1 MPPHE
6 VQVWK
11 KAPFLR
17 VLAAF
22 IPGIVLQWYMQL
34 PAAWLWTML
43 GISII
48 VITVFLP
55 RSSYHRYR
63 FAWMQGL
70 LINLTLACTGAL
82 LAWNKD
88 ARQNDDWFG
97 NHYKEGD
104 ALTVVLNESPVEK
117 TRSIKAAATV
127 SHSWQ
132 AQQQRP
138 VTGSIIIYFKKDSS
152 LSSLAYGT
160 QLIFK
165 KPLQEIRNSG
175 NPGAF
180 NYKRYCLFNGIT
192 HQVYLQPGEFEIN
205 PVKKENWLSSFIIR
219 SRKWVLH
226 TLRENITDSSAL
238 GLAEALLI
246 GYKDDLDKNLVQ
258 SYTDTGVVHVIAI
271 SGLHLGLIY
280 WLLSIPFRSLK
291 RNKRWKWLPPLVI
304 ITGLWL
310 FSLLAGAQPSVLRSA
325 LMFSCIVIGESLSRR
340 TSVFNALAASAF
352 ILLCINPYWLWDTG
366 FQLSYSAVLSIIIF
380 NRVIYHW
387 FYFENKLIDLLWQL
401 NAVTL
406 AAQILT
412 LPVCM
417 YHFHQFPNYFLF
429 ANLVAVPLSSFILVG
444 EIALCAFSVVPLL
457 ASWIGKAMEYAII
470 IMNSY
475 IEIIERLPWAVWQGL
490 EINVLQV
497 VLLLLFIAGVAHW
510 LMAQSIHGLKWALLF
525 LFGFMLL
532 RVISFV
538 NAGSQA
544 KIIVYNIPRKKAID
558 VIDGRHH
565 FFIGDSSVPADA
577 SIRRFHLQ
585 PSRILYRAANMR
597 VPSHLWI
604 NGPYIQYGTKHILLL
619 DRNMHFSATGIK
631 QTIDLLLVSGNP
643 KIDLPVLCR
652 RFDIRQVVFDA
663 TVSTGKKNRWKTA
676 CDSLRIAWHDVMTKG
691 AFVMNLR

>member
-1 MPPHE
+1 MPAYG

-17 VLAAF
+17 IVAAF
-22 IPGIVLQWYMQL
+22 IPGIMLQWYLQ
-34 PAAWLWTML
+34 PSPGFLWITL
-43 GISII
+43 GIVVMVII
-48 VITVFLP
+48 VFGPL
-55 RSSYHRYR
+55 SSYNRYR
-63 FAWMQGL
+63 FAWIQGL
-70 LINLTLACTGAL
+70 LINLMLVCTGAL
-82 LAWNKD
+82 LAWYKD
-88 ARQNDDWFG
+88 ARHSDNWFG
-97 NHYKEGD
+97 NDYKEGD
-104 ALTVVLNESPVEK
+104 TLTVVLNESPVEK
-117 TRSIKAAATV
+117 TRSIKAAATIRYRCND
-127 SHSWQ
+127 
-132 AQQQRP
+132 QQQKSVR
-138 VTGSIIIYFKKDSS
+138 GSIIIYFKKDSS

-175 NPGAF
+175 NPGSF
-180 NYKRYCLFNGIT
+180 DYKRYCLFNGIT

-205 PVKKENWLSSFIIR
+205 PAKKENWLTAFIIR

-258 SYTDTGVVHVIAI
+258 SYTNTGVVHVIAI

-291 RNKRWKWLPPLVI
+291 RKKKWKWLPPLVI
-304 ITGLWL
+304 ISGLWL

-352 ILLCINPYWLWDTG
+352 ILLCINPYWLWDAG

-387 FYFENKLIDLLWQL
+387 FYFRNKLIDLLWQL

-412 LPVCM
+412 LPVCL

-429 ANLVAVPLSSFILVG
+429 ANLVAVPLSSFILIG
-444 EIALCAFSVVPLL
+444 EIALCVFSMMPLIAFG
-457 ASWIGKAMEYAII
+457 IGKAMESCII
-470 IMNSY
+470 IMNRY
-475 IEIIERLPWAVWQGL
+475 IEIIEQLPWAVWQGL

-497 VLLLLFIAGVAHW
+497 LLLLLFIAGIAQW
-510 LMAQSIHGLKWALLF
+510 LMGQSIDGLKWGLLF

-532 RVISFV
+532 RIISFV
-538 NAGSQA
+538 QA
-544 KIIVYNIPRKKAID
+544 ERQARVIVYNIPRKKAID
-558 VIDGRHH
+558 IIDGRYH
-565 FFIGDSSVPADA
+565 FFVGDSSVVADVLTT
-577 SIRRFHLQ
+577 RFHLQ
-585 PSRILYRAANMR
+585 PSRTLYRAISARM
-597 VPSHLWI
+597 PFHLWVK
-604 NGPYIQYGTKHILLL
+604 GSYMQYRTKRILLL
-619 DRNMHFSATGIK
+619 DRDTRFPATS
-631 QTIDLLLVSGNP
+631 QTIDLLVVSGNP
-643 KIDLPVLCR
+643 KIDLTILCR
-652 RFDIRQVVFDA
+652 RFPIRQLVFDA
-663 TVSTGKKNRWKTA
+663 TVPERKVNRWKTV
-676 CDSLRIAWHDVMTKG
+676 CDSLRIAWHDVATKG